1 MSETPQTDVVG
12 QPEADLEPVP
22 AGSLVVGHDGSDG
35 ADYALAQALELAEEL
50 AAPLVIV
57 RAWSIASAP
66 RPPTWE
72 FGYVSSFDEY
82 AAAVH
87 AALVGD
93 AGRLVDRHPSVSVD
107 YRAVHADPATALID
121 LSREARMLVVGSR
134 GLGGFRGLVLGSV
147 SERCMR
153 HADCPVLVARP
164 RHHAE

>member
-1 MSETPQTDVVG
+1 MSDAIGNDAVPA
-12 QPEADLEPVP
+12 PDLEPVP

-35 ADYALAQALELAEEL
+35 ADYALAQALELAERL
-50 AAPLVIV
+50 RAPLVIV

-66 RPPTWE
+66 RPSTWE

-82 AAAVH
+82 SSAVH
-87 AALVGD
+87 EELVTD
-93 AGRLVDRHPSVSVD
+93 AGRVVEKHPTVSVD

-121 LSREARMLVVGSR
+121 LSRDARMLVVGSR

-147 SERCMR
+147 SERCVR

-164 RHHAE
+164 RHRSE